1 MSGGVSCENLL
12 VSQSFMYTKCH
23 SVIGFHEPQGS
34 SLTTSKTV
42 YHQNTLSNF
51 REHTCRWM
59 NKYSPL
65 STHLHFLFM
74 HYRHR
79 MIIVEIKSQ

>member
-1 MSGGVSCENLL
+1 MPGGVSCENLL
-12 VSQSFMYTKCH
+12 VSQSFTHTTCH
-23 SVIGFHEPQGS
+23 SVLGLHELQGS
-34 SLTTSKTV
+34 ALTTFKTV
-42 YHQNTLSNF
+42 YHQNVLSNF

-65 STHLHFLFM
+65 STHLHFIFT

-79 MIIVEIKSQ
+79 MIRVEIKSQ